1 MTEKIDKY
9 KVQAALVRSFFD
21 AFSHGVI
28 ESQVEDPKEKTTP
41 QSVKKLMLEHYEH
54 IAPAFFD
61 TMFFPLAA
69 MNYKYE
75 DIAALACEAQQR
87 GDDMMALVRTAC
99 GDEAYYN
106 AMVEEYKRNFSML
119 LAGRYLSNADHLEGY
134 VRKAEDE
141 TEASVDSDRAIE
153 LTVRVV
159 MFAYVRGLRQT
170 GEDARSDRSVHLGQV
185 HPLGENARSD
195 RSVHLRQVHP
205 LGENARSDRSV
216 HLGQV
221 HPLRGATLF
230 RLMLDAMNIL
240 LLDEAVDFADEEAA
254 DLASL
259 FLKVCKTQHNFTV
272 MTDEMDRTY
281 SELMKE

>member
-28 ESQVEDPKEKTTP
+28 DSQVEDPKEKTTP

-61 TMFFPLAA
+61 IMFFPLAA

-75 DIAALACEAQQR
+75 DIAALAREAQQR

-119 LAGRYLSNADHLEGY
+119 LAGKYLSNADHLEGY
-134 VRKAEDE
+134 VRKAKEE

-170 GEDARSDRSVHLGQV
+170 GESARFDRSVHLGQV
-185 HPLGENARSD
+185 HPQQEGARFD
-195 RSVHLRQVHP
+195 RS
-205 LGENARSDRSV
+205 A

-240 LLDEAVDFADEEAA
+240 LLDEAVDFADAEAA

-259 FLKVCKTQHNFTV
+259 FLKVCQTQHNFTV
-272 MTDEMDRTY
+272 MTNEMDRTY

>member
-75 DIAALACEAQQR
+75 DIAALAREAQQR

-119 LAGRYLSNADHLEGY
+119 LAGRYLSNADHLKGY
-134 VRKAEDE
+134 VRKAEAE

-185 HPLGENARSD
+185 HPLGEDARSD

-205 LGENARSDRSV
+205 LC
-216 HLGQV
+216 
-221 HPLRGATLF
+221 GATLF

-240 LLDEAVDFADEEAA
+240 LLDEAVDFADAEAA

-259 FLKVCKTQHNFTV
+259 FLKVCQTQHNFTV

-281 SELMKE
+281 SELMEE

>member
-1 MTEKIDKY
+1 M
-9 KVQAALVRSFFD
+9 RSFFD

-28 ESQVEDPKEKTTP
+28 ESQVEDRNEKTTP
-41 QSVKKLMLEHYEH
+41 QSVKRLMLEHYEH

-61 TMFFPLAA
+61 IMFFPLAA

-75 DIAALACEAQQR
+75 EIAALAREAQQR

-134 VRKAEDE
+134 VRKAEAE

-170 GEDARSDRSVHLGQV
+170 GEDARF
-185 HPLGENARSD
+185 
-195 RSVHLRQVHP
+195 
-205 LGENARSDRSV
+205 DRSV

-240 LLDEAVDFADEEAA
+240 LLDEAVDFADAEAA

-259 FLKVCKTQHNFTV
+259 FLKVCQTQHNFTV
-272 MTDEMDRTY
+272 MTNEMDRTY

>member
-1 MTEKIDKY
+1 M
-9 KVQAALVRSFFD
+9 RSFFD

-28 ESQVEDPKEKTTP
+28 ESQVEDRKEKTTP

-75 DIAALACEAQQR
+75 EIAALAREAQQR

-99 GDEAYYN
+99 GNEAYYN

-119 LAGRYLSNADHLEGY
+119 LAGKYLSNADHLEGY
-134 VRKAEDE
+134 VRKAKEE

-170 GEDARSDRSVHLGQV
+170 GESARFDRSVHLGQV
-185 HPLGENARSD
+185 HPLGEGACSD
-195 RSVHLRQVHP
+195 RSVHLR
-205 LGENARSDRSV
+205 
-216 HLGQV
+216 QV

-240 LLDEAVDFADEEAA
+240 LLDEAVDFADAEAA

-259 FLKVCKTQHNFTV
+259 FLKVCQTQHNFTV
-272 MTDEMDRTY
+272 MTNEMDCTY

>member
-1 MTEKIDKY
+1 M
-9 KVQAALVRSFFD
+9 RSFFD

-28 ESQVEDPKEKTTP
+28 ESQVEDRNEKTTP

-61 TMFFPLAA
+61 IMFFPLAA

-75 DIAALACEAQQR
+75 EIAALAREAQQR

-99 GDEAYYN
+99 GNEAYYN

-119 LAGRYLSNADHLEGY
+119 LAGKYLSNADHLEGY
-134 VRKAEDE
+134 VRKAKEE

-170 GEDARSDRSVHLGQV
+170 GEGARFDRS
-185 HPLGENARSD
+185 A
-195 RSVHLRQVHP
+195 
-205 LGENARSDRSV
+205 

-240 LLDEAVDFADEEAA
+240 LLDEAVDFADAEAA

-259 FLKVCKTQHNFTV
+259 FLKVCQTQHNFTV
-272 MTDEMDRTY
+272 MTNEMDRTY

>member
-28 ESQVEDPKEKTTP
+28 ESQVEDPKEKTKP

-75 DIAALACEAQQR
+75 DIAALAREAQQR

-134 VRKAEDE
+134 VRKAEAE

-170 GEDARSDRSVHLGQV
+170 GEGARFDRSVQLGQV

-195 RSVHLRQVHP
+195 RSAHLR
-205 LGENARSDRSV
+205 
-216 HLGQV
+216 QV

-240 LLDEAVDFADEEAA
+240 LLDEAVDFADAEAA

-259 FLKVCKTQHNFTV
+259 FLKVCQTQHNFTV
-272 MTDEMDRTY
+272 MTNEMDRTY

>member
-28 ESQVEDPKEKTTP
+28 DSQVEDPKEKTTP

-75 DIAALACEAQQR
+75 DIAALAREAQQR

-141 TEASVDSDRAIE
+141 TEALVDSDRAIE

-170 GEDARSDRSVHLGQV
+170 GESARSDRSVHLGQV
-185 HPLGENARSD
+185 HPLGED
-195 RSVHLRQVHP
+195 
-205 LGENARSDRSV
+205 ARSDRSV

-240 LLDEAVDFADEEAA
+240 LLDEAVDFADAEAA

-259 FLKVCKTQHNFTV
+259 FLKVCQTQHNFTV

>member
-1 MTEKIDKY
+1 M
-9 KVQAALVRSFFD
+9 RSFFD

-75 DIAALACEAQQR
+75 DIAALAREAQQR

-170 GEDARSDRSVHLGQV
+170 KKEGKQ
-185 HPLGENARSD
+185 PN
-195 RSVHLRQVHP
+195 Q
-205 LGENARSDRSV
+205 
-216 HLGQV
+216 
-221 HPLRGATLF
+221 ATLF

-240 LLDEAVDFADEEAA
+240 LLDEAVDFADAEAA
-254 DLASL
+254 DLATL
-259 FLKVCKTQHNFTV
+259 FLKVCQTQHNFTV

>member
-1 MTEKIDKY
+1 M
-9 KVQAALVRSFFD
+9 RSFFD

-28 ESQVEDPKEKTTP
+28 ESQVEDRKEKTTP

-75 DIAALACEAQQR
+75 EIAALAREAQQR

-99 GDEAYYN
+99 GNEAYYN

-119 LAGRYLSNADHLEGY
+119 LAGKYLSNADHLEGY
-134 VRKAEDE
+134 VRKAKEE

-170 GEDARSDRSVHLGQV
+170 GEGARFDRSAHLGQV
-185 HPLGENARSD
+185 HPQQEGARF
-195 RSVHLRQVHP
+195 
-205 LGENARSDRSV
+205 DRSV

-240 LLDEAVDFADEEAA
+240 LLDEAVDFADAEAA

-259 FLKVCKTQHNFTV
+259 FLKVCQTQHNFTV
-272 MTDEMDRTY
+272 MTNEMDRTY

>member
-1 MTEKIDKY
+1 MTKKIDKY

-28 ESQVEDPKEKTTP
+28 ESQVEDRKEKTTP

-75 DIAALACEAQQR
+75 DIAAQAREAQQR

-134 VRKAEDE
+134 VRKAEAE

-170 GEDARSDRSVHLGQV
+170 GDGACFDKSAHLGQV
-185 HPLGENARSD
+185 HPQQEDARFD
-195 RSVHLRQVHP
+195 RSAHLR
-205 LGENARSDRSV
+205 
-216 HLGQV
+216 QV

-240 LLDEAVDFADEEAA
+240 LLDEAVDFVDAEAA

-259 FLKVCKTQHNFTV
+259 FLKVCQTQHNFTV
-272 MTDEMDRTY
+272 MTNEMDRTY

>member
-75 DIAALACEAQQR
+75 DIAALAREAQQR

-99 GDEAYYN
+99 GNDAYYN

-185 HPLGENARSD
+185 HPLGEDARSD
-195 RSVHLRQVHP
+195 RSVHLR
-205 LGENARSDRSV
+205 
-216 HLGQV
+216 QV

-240 LLDEAVDFADEEAA
+240 LLDEAVDFADAEAA

-259 FLKVCKTQHNFTV
+259 FLKVCQTQHNFTV

>member
-28 ESQVEDPKEKTTP
+28 ESQVEDSKEKTTP

-61 TMFFPLAA
+61 IMFFPLAA

-75 DIAALACEAQQR
+75 DIAALAREAQQR

-119 LAGRYLSNADHLEGY
+119 LAGKYLSNADHLEGY
-134 VRKAEDE
+134 VRKAKEE
-141 TEASVDSDRAIE
+141 TEVSVDSDRAIE

-170 GEDARSDRSVHLGQV
+170 WEGARFDRSAHLGQV
-185 HPLGENARSD
+185 HPQQEDARFD
-195 RSVHLRQVHP
+195 RS
-205 LGENARSDRSV
+205 A

-240 LLDEAVDFADEEAA
+240 LLDEAVDFADAEAT

-259 FLKVCKTQHNFTV
+259 FLKVCQTQHNFTV
-272 MTDEMDRTY
+272 MTNEMDRTY

>member
-69 MNYKYE
+69 MNYRYE
-75 DIAALACEAQQR
+75 DIAALAREAQQR

-99 GDEAYYN
+99 GNDAYYN

-134 VRKAEDE
+134 VRKAEAE

-170 GEDARSDRSVHLGQV
+170 KKEGKQ
-185 HPLGENARSD
+185 PN
-195 RSVHLRQVHP
+195 Q
-205 LGENARSDRSV
+205 
-216 HLGQV
+216 
-221 HPLRGATLF
+221 ATLF

-240 LLDEAVDFADEEAA
+240 LLDEAVDFADAEAA

-259 FLKVCKTQHNFTV
+259 FLKVCQTQHNFTV

>member
-1 MTEKIDKY
+1 M
-9 KVQAALVRSFFD
+9 VRSFFD

-28 ESQVEDPKEKTTP
+28 ESQVEDRKEKTTP

-75 DIAALACEAQQR
+75 DIAALAREAQQR

-119 LAGRYLSNADHLEGY
+119 LAGKYLSNADHLEGY
-134 VRKAEDE
+134 VRKAKEE

-170 GEDARSDRSVHLGQV
+170 GESARF
-185 HPLGENARSD
+185 
-195 RSVHLRQVHP
+195 
-205 LGENARSDRSV
+205 DRSV

-240 LLDEAVDFADEEAA
+240 LLDKAVDFADAEAA

-259 FLKVCKTQHNFTV
+259 FLKVCQTQHNFTV

>member
-1 MTEKIDKY
+1 M
-9 KVQAALVRSFFD
+9 VRSFFD

-28 ESQVEDPKEKTTP
+28 ESQVEDRKEKTTP

-75 DIAALACEAQQR
+75 DIAALAREAQQR

-134 VRKAEDE
+134 VRKAKEE

-170 GEDARSDRSVHLGQV
+170 GDGACFDKS
-185 HPLGENARSD
+185 A
-195 RSVHLRQVHP
+195 
-205 LGENARSDRSV
+205 

-240 LLDEAVDFADEEAA
+240 LLDEAVDFADAEAA

-259 FLKVCKTQHNFTV
+259 FLKVCQTQHNFTV

>member
-28 ESQVEDPKEKTTP
+28 DSQVEDPKEKTTP

-75 DIAALACEAQQR
+75 DIAALAREAQQR
-87 GDDMMALVRTAC
+87 GDDMMALVRMAC

-134 VRKAEDE
+134 VRKVEDE

-170 GEDARSDRSVHLGQV
+170 GES
-185 HPLGENARSD
+185 ARSD

-205 LGENARSDRSV
+205 LGEDARSDQSV
-216 HLGQV
+216 HLRQV

-240 LLDEAVDFADEEAA
+240 LLDEAVDFADAEAA

-259 FLKVCKTQHNFTV
+259 FLKVCQTQHNFTV

>member
-75 DIAALACEAQQR
+75 DIAALAREAQQR

-134 VRKAEDE
+134 VRKAEEE

-170 GEDARSDRSVHLGQV
+170 KKDGMQ
-185 HPLGENARSD
+185 PN
-195 RSVHLRQVHP
+195 Q
-205 LGENARSDRSV
+205 
-216 HLGQV
+216 
-221 HPLRGATLF
+221 ATLF

-240 LLDEAVDFADEEAA
+240 LLDEAVDFADAEAA

-259 FLKVCKTQHNFTV
+259 FLKVCQTQHNFTV

-281 SELMKE
+281 SELMKK

>member
-1 MTEKIDKY
+1 M
-9 KVQAALVRSFFD
+9 RSFFD

-28 ESQVEDPKEKTTP
+28 ESQVEDRKEKTTP

-75 DIAALACEAQQR
+75 DIAALAREAQQR

-99 GDEAYYN
+99 GNDAYYN

-170 GEDARSDRSVHLGQV
+170 GESARFDRSAHLGQV
-185 HPLGENARSD
+185 HS
-195 RSVHLRQVHP
+195 
-205 LGENARSDRSV
+205 
-216 HLGQV
+216 
-221 HPLRGATLF
+221 LRGATLF
-230 RLMLDAMNIL
+230 RLMLDAMNVL
-240 LLDEAVDFADEEAA
+240 LLDEAVDFADAEAA

-259 FLKVCKTQHNFTV
+259 FLKVCQTQHNFTV
-272 MTDEMDRTY
+272 MTNEMDRTY

>member
-75 DIAALACEAQQR
+75 DIAALAREAQQR

-170 GEDARSDRSVHLGQV
+170 GEDARFDK
-185 HPLGENARSD
+185 
-195 RSVHLRQVHP
+195 SVHLRQVHP
-205 LGENARSDRSV
+205 LGEDARSDQSV
-216 HLGQV
+216 HLRQV

-240 LLDEAVDFADEEAA
+240 LLDEAVDFADAEAA

-259 FLKVCKTQHNFTV
+259 FLKVCQTQHNFTV

>member
-1 MTEKIDKY
+1 M
-9 KVQAALVRSFFD
+9 RSFFD

-75 DIAALACEAQQR
+75 DIAALAREAQQR

-99 GDEAYYN
+99 GNEAYYN

-170 GEDARSDRSVHLGQV
+170 GESARSDRSVHLGQV
-185 HPLGENARSD
+185 HPLGED
-195 RSVHLRQVHP
+195 
-205 LGENARSDRSV
+205 ARSDRSV

-240 LLDEAVDFADEEAA
+240 LLDEAVDFADAEAA

-259 FLKVCKTQHNFTV
+259 FLKVCQTQHNFTV

>member
-28 ESQVEDPKEKTTP
+28 ESQVEDRKEKTTP

-75 DIAALACEAQQR
+75 DIAALAREAQQR

-119 LAGRYLSNADHLEGY
+119 LAGKYLSNADHLEGY
-134 VRKAEDE
+134 VRNAEE

-170 GEDARSDRSVHLGQV
+170 GESARFDRSAHLGQV
-185 HPLGENARSD
+185 HPLGEGARF
-195 RSVHLRQVHP
+195 
-205 LGENARSDRSV
+205 DRSV

-240 LLDEAVDFADEEAA
+240 LLDEAVDFADAEAS

-259 FLKVCKTQHNFTV
+259 FLKVCQTQHNFTV
-272 MTDEMDRTY
+272 MTNEMDRTY

>member
-1 MTEKIDKY
+1 M
-9 KVQAALVRSFFD
+9 RSFFD

-28 ESQVEDPKEKTTP
+28 ESQVEDRKEKTTP
-41 QSVKKLMLEHYEH
+41 QLVKKLMLEHYEH

-75 DIAALACEAQQR
+75 DIAALAREAQQR

-119 LAGRYLSNADHLEGY
+119 LAGKYLSNADHLEGY
-134 VRKAEDE
+134 VRKAKEE

-170 GEDARSDRSVHLGQV
+170 KKEGKQ
-185 HPLGENARSD
+185 PN
-195 RSVHLRQVHP
+195 Q
-205 LGENARSDRSV
+205 
-216 HLGQV
+216 
-221 HPLRGATLF
+221 ATLF

-240 LLDEAVDFADEEAA
+240 LLDEAVDFADAEAA

-259 FLKVCKTQHNFTV
+259 FLKVCQTQHNFTV
-272 MTDEMDRTY
+272 MTNEMDRTY

>member
-75 DIAALACEAQQR
+75 DIAALAREAQQR

-99 GDEAYYN
+99 GNDAYYN

-170 GEDARSDRSVHLGQV
+170 GDSARFDRSVHLGQV
-185 HPLGENARSD
+185 HPLGEDARSD
-195 RSVHLRQVHP
+195 RSVHLRQVH
-205 LGENARSDRSV
+205 S
-216 HLGQV
+216 
-221 HPLRGATLF
+221 LRGATLF

-240 LLDEAVDFADEEAA
+240 LLDEAVDFADAEAA

-259 FLKVCKTQHNFTV
+259 FLKVCQTQHNFTV

>member
-1 MTEKIDKY
+1 M
-9 KVQAALVRSFFD
+9 RSFFD

-28 ESQVEDPKEKTTP
+28 ESQVEDRNEKTTP

-75 DIAALACEAQQR
+75 DIAALAREAQQR

-119 LAGRYLSNADHLEGY
+119 LAGKYLSNADHLEGY
-134 VRKAEDE
+134 VRKAKEE

-170 GEDARSDRSVHLGQV
+170 GESARF
-185 HPLGENARSD
+185 
-195 RSVHLRQVHP
+195 
-205 LGENARSDRSV
+205 DRSV

-240 LLDEAVDFADEEAA
+240 LLDEAVDFADAEAT

-259 FLKVCKTQHNFTV
+259 FLKVCQTQHNFTV
-272 MTDEMDRTY
+272 MTNEMDRTY

>member
-1 MTEKIDKY
+1 M
-9 KVQAALVRSFFD
+9 RSFFD

-75 DIAALACEAQQR
+75 DIAALAREAQQR

-99 GDEAYYN
+99 GNEAYYN

-170 GEDARSDRSVHLGQV
+170 GEDARSDRSVHL
-185 HPLGENARSD
+185 
-195 RSVHLRQVHP
+195 RQVHP
-205 LGENARSDRSV
+205 LGEDARSDQSV

-240 LLDEAVDFADEEAA
+240 LLDEAVDFADAEAA

-259 FLKVCKTQHNFTV
+259 FLKVCQTQHNFTV

>member
-1 MTEKIDKY
+1 M
-9 KVQAALVRSFFD
+9 RSFFD

-28 ESQVEDPKEKTTP
+28 ESQVEDRNEKTTP

-75 DIAALACEAQQR
+75 EIAALAREAQQR

-99 GDEAYYN
+99 GNEAYYN

-119 LAGRYLSNADHLEGY
+119 LAGKYLSNADHLEGY
-134 VRKAEDE
+134 VRKAKEE

-170 GEDARSDRSVHLGQV
+170 GEGARFDRS
-185 HPLGENARSD
+185 A
-195 RSVHLRQVHP
+195 HLR
-205 LGENARSDRSV
+205 
-216 HLGQV
+216 QV

-240 LLDEAVDFADEEAA
+240 LLDEAVDFADAEAA

-259 FLKVCKTQHNFTV
+259 FLKVCQTQHNFTV

>member
-1 MTEKIDKY
+1 M
-9 KVQAALVRSFFD
+9 RSFFD

-28 ESQVEDPKEKTTP
+28 ESQVEDRNEKTTP

-54 IAPAFFD
+54 IASAFFD

-69 MNYKYE
+69 MNYGYE
-75 DIAALACEAQQR
+75 DIAALVHEAQQR

-119 LAGRYLSNADHLEGY
+119 LAGKYLSNADHLEGY
-134 VRKAEDE
+134 VRKAKEE

-170 GEDARSDRSVHLGQV
+170 GEGARFDRS
-185 HPLGENARSD
+185 A
-195 RSVHLRQVHP
+195 HLR
-205 LGENARSDRSV
+205 
-216 HLGQV
+216 QV

-240 LLDEAVDFADEEAA
+240 LLDEAVDFADAEAA

-259 FLKVCKTQHNFTV
+259 FLKVCQTQHNFTV

>member
-1 MTEKIDKY
+1 MTKKIDKY

-28 ESQVEDPKEKTTP
+28 ESQMEDRNEKTTP

-75 DIAALACEAQQR
+75 DIAALAREAQQR

-119 LAGRYLSNADHLEGY
+119 LAGRYLSNAYHLEGY

-170 GEDARSDRSVHLGQV
+170 GEDARSDQ
-185 HPLGENARSD
+185 
-195 RSVHLRQVHP
+195 SVHLRQVHP
-205 LGENARSDRSV
+205 LGEDARSDRSV

-240 LLDEAVDFADEEAA
+240 LLDEAVDFADAEAA

-259 FLKVCKTQHNFTV
+259 FLKVCQTQHNFTV

>member
-28 ESQVEDPKEKTTP
+28 DSQVEDPKEKTTP

-75 DIAALACEAQQR
+75 DIAALAREAQQR

-141 TEASVDSDRAIE
+141 TEALVDSDRAIE

-170 GEDARSDRSVHLGQV
+170 GEDARSDQ
-185 HPLGENARSD
+185 
-195 RSVHLRQVHP
+195 SVHLRQVHP
-205 LGENARSDRSV
+205 LGEDARSDRSV
-216 HLGQV
+216 HLRQV

-240 LLDEAVDFADEEAA
+240 LLDEAVDFADAEAA

-259 FLKVCKTQHNFTV
+259 FLKVCQTQHNFTV

>member
-1 MTEKIDKY
+1 M
-9 KVQAALVRSFFD
+9 RSFFD

-75 DIAALACEAQQR
+75 DIAALAREAQQR

-134 VRKAEDE
+134 VRKAEEE

-170 GEDARSDRSVHLGQV
+170 KKEGKQ
-185 HPLGENARSD
+185 PN
-195 RSVHLRQVHP
+195 Q
-205 LGENARSDRSV
+205 
-216 HLGQV
+216 
-221 HPLRGATLF
+221 ATLF
-230 RLMLDAMNIL
+230 RLMLDAMNVL
-240 LLDEAVDFADEEAA
+240 LLDEAVDFADAEAA

-259 FLKVCKTQHNFTV
+259 FLKVCQTQHNFTV

>member
-1 MTEKIDKY
+1 M
-9 KVQAALVRSFFD
+9 VRSFFD

-28 ESQVEDPKEKTTP
+28 ESQVEDRKEKTTP

-75 DIAALACEAQQR
+75 DIAALAREAQQR

-119 LAGRYLSNADHLEGY
+119 LAGKYLSNADHLEGY
-134 VRKAEDE
+134 VRKAKEE

-170 GEDARSDRSVHLGQV
+170 GESARFDK
-185 HPLGENARSD
+185 
-195 RSVHLRQVHP
+195 
-205 LGENARSDRSV
+205 SV

-230 RLMLDAMNIL
+230 RLMLDAMNVL
-240 LLDEAVDFADEEAA
+240 LLDEAVDFADVEEA

-259 FLKVCKTQHNFTV
+259 FLKVCQTQHNFTV
-272 MTDEMDRTY
+272 MTDEMDCTY

>member
-75 DIAALACEAQQR
+75 DIAALAREAQQR

-99 GDEAYYN
+99 GNEAYYN

-119 LAGRYLSNADHLEGY
+119 LAGRYLSNADHLKGY
-134 VRKAEDE
+134 VRKAEAE

-170 GEDARSDRSVHLGQV
+170 GESARFDRSVHLGQV
-185 HPLGENARSD
+185 HPLGED
-195 RSVHLRQVHP
+195 
-205 LGENARSDRSV
+205 ARSDRSV

-240 LLDEAVDFADEEAA
+240 LLDEAVDFADAEAA

-259 FLKVCKTQHNFTV
+259 FLKVCQTQHNFTV

>member
-1 MTEKIDKY
+1 M
-9 KVQAALVRSFFD
+9 RSFFD

-28 ESQVEDPKEKTTP
+28 ESQVEDRKEKTTP

-61 TMFFPLAA
+61 IMFFPLAA

-75 DIAALACEAQQR
+75 EIAALAREAQQR

-99 GDEAYYN
+99 GNEAYYN

-119 LAGRYLSNADHLEGY
+119 LAGKYLSNADHLEGY
-134 VRKAEDE
+134 VRKAKEE

-170 GEDARSDRSVHLGQV
+170 GEGARFDRSAHLGQV
-185 HPLGENARSD
+185 HPQQEGARF
-195 RSVHLRQVHP
+195 
-205 LGENARSDRSV
+205 DRSV

-240 LLDEAVDFADEEAA
+240 LLDEAVDFADAEAA

-259 FLKVCKTQHNFTV
+259 FLKVCQTQHNFTV

>member
-1 MTEKIDKY
+1 M
-9 KVQAALVRSFFD
+9 RSFFD

-28 ESQVEDPKEKTTP
+28 ESQVEDRNEKTTP

-75 DIAALACEAQQR
+75 DIAALAREAQQR

-119 LAGRYLSNADHLEGY
+119 LAGKYLSNADHLEGY
-134 VRKAEDE
+134 VRKAKEE
-141 TEASVDSDRAIE
+141 TEASLDSDRAIE

-170 GEDARSDRSVHLGQV
+170 GESARF
-185 HPLGENARSD
+185 
-195 RSVHLRQVHP
+195 
-205 LGENARSDRSV
+205 DRSV

-240 LLDEAVDFADEEAA
+240 LLDEAVDFADAEAT

-259 FLKVCKTQHNFTV
+259 FLKVCQTQHNFTV
-272 MTDEMDRTY
+272 MTNEMDRTY

>member
-75 DIAALACEAQQR
+75 DIAALAREAQQR

-99 GDEAYYN
+99 GNDAYYN

-170 GEDARSDRSVHLGQV
+170 GEDARSDRSVHLKQV
-185 HPLGENARSD
+185 HPLGEDARSD
-195 RSVHLRQVHP
+195 QSVHLR
-205 LGENARSDRSV
+205 
-216 HLGQV
+216 QV

-240 LLDEAVDFADEEAA
+240 LLDEAVDFADAEAA

-259 FLKVCKTQHNFTV
+259 FLKVCQTQHNFTV

>member
-75 DIAALACEAQQR
+75 DIAALAREAQQR

-141 TEASVDSDRAIE
+141 TEALVDSDRAIE

-170 GEDARSDRSVHLGQV
+170 GEDARSDRSVHLRQV
-185 HPLGENARSD
+185 HPLGKDARSD
-195 RSVHLRQVHP
+195 RSVHLK
-205 LGENARSDRSV
+205 
-216 HLGQV
+216 QV

-240 LLDEAVDFADEEAA
+240 LLDEAVDFADAEAA

-259 FLKVCKTQHNFTV
+259 FLKVCQTQHNFTV

>member
-28 ESQVEDPKEKTTP
+28 ESQVEDRNEKTTP

-75 DIAALACEAQQR
+75 EIAALAREAQQR

-119 LAGRYLSNADHLEGY
+119 LAGRHLSNADHLEGY
-134 VRKAEDE
+134 VRNAEE

-170 GEDARSDRSVHLGQV
+170 GESARFDRS
-185 HPLGENARSD
+185 A
-195 RSVHLRQVHP
+195 
-205 LGENARSDRSV
+205 

-240 LLDEAVDFADEEAA
+240 LLDKAVDFADAEAA

-259 FLKVCKTQHNFTV
+259 FLKVCQTQHNFTV
-272 MTDEMDRTY
+272 MTNEMDRTY

>member
-28 ESQVEDPKEKTTP
+28 ESQVEDRNEKTTP

-75 DIAALACEAQQR
+75 DIAALAREAQQR

-119 LAGRYLSNADHLEGY
+119 LAGKYLSNADHLEGY
-134 VRKAEDE
+134 VRNAEE

-170 GEDARSDRSVHLGQV
+170 GESARFG
-185 HPLGENARSD
+185 
-195 RSVHLRQVHP
+195 
-205 LGENARSDRSV
+205 RSV

-221 HPLRGATLF
+221 HPLRGATLY

-240 LLDEAVDFADEEAA
+240 LLDEAVDFADAEAA

-259 FLKVCKTQHNFTV
+259 FLKVCQTQHNFTV
-272 MTDEMDRTY
+272 MTNEMDRTY

>member
-1 MTEKIDKY
+1 M
-9 KVQAALVRSFFD
+9 RSFFD

-28 ESQVEDPKEKTTP
+28 ESQVEDRKEKTTP
-41 QSVKKLMLEHYEH
+41 QLVKKLMLEHYEH

-75 DIAALACEAQQR
+75 DIAALTREAQQR
-87 GDDMMALVRTAC
+87 GDDMMAIVRTAC

-119 LAGRYLSNADHLEGY
+119 LAGKHLSNADHLEGY
-134 VRKAEDE
+134 VRKAEEE

-170 GEDARSDRSVHLGQV
+170 GEGARFDRS
-185 HPLGENARSD
+185 A
-195 RSVHLRQVHP
+195 
-205 LGENARSDRSV
+205 

-221 HPLRGATLF
+221 HPLRGATLY

-240 LLDEAVDFADEEAA
+240 LLDEAVDFADAEAA

-259 FLKVCKTQHNFTV
+259 FLKVCQTQHNFTV
-272 MTDEMDRTY
+272 MTNEMDRTY

>member
-28 ESQVEDPKEKTTP
+28 ESQMEDRNEKTTP

-54 IAPAFFD
+54 IASAFFD

-75 DIAALACEAQQR
+75 DIAALAREAQQR

-134 VRKAEDE
+134 VRKAKEE

-170 GEDARSDRSVHLGQV
+170 GENARFDRSVQLG
-185 HPLGENARSD
+185 
-195 RSVHLRQVHP
+195 QVHP

-240 LLDEAVDFADEEAA
+240 LLDEAVDFADAEAA

-259 FLKVCKTQHNFTV
+259 FLKVCQTQHNFTV
-272 MTDEMDRTY
+272 MTNEMDRTY